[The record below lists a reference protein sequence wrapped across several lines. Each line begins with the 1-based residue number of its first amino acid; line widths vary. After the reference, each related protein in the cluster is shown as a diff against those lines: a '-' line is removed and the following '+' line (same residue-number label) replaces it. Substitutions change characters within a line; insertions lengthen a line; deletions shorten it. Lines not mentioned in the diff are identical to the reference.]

1 MHHRFYVWRSRTLD
15 AGYRF
20 QPPSPPCRPR
30 AGCSHGTGLSG
41 FLDKRL
47 EELGLADCAIVILV
61 HGLEILLEGCLIELS
76 VRLDA
81 KEHSAAE
88 LAHLVLLELAVS
100 IDVDIGEK
108 LLCRLTQLIFTDL
121 SLGHSA
127 IALSFLECYF

>member
-15 AGYRF
+15 AGHRF

-61 HGLEILLEGCLIELS
+61 HGLEILLEGCLIELG
-76 VRLDA
+76 VWLDA

-88 LAHLVLLELAVS
+88 LAHLALLELAVS
-100 IDVDIGEK
+100 IDVDIGE
-108 LLCRLTQLIFTDL
+108 
-121 SLGHSA
+121 
-127 IALSFLECYF
+127 